1 MLSFGVNSVGAL
13 GFAAM
18 KGPAMFRSVL
28 AGSVLAAVTLA
39 VPHAASAEPARRPVV
54 VKDVSIPPVPLGDL
68 QRSIADDRG
77 VKLGGVGSGL
87 FPAGR
92 RGDYWMVTDRGPN
105 GQVTVDGDKRR
116 TFPIPEFAPAIVQVA
131 TRFGVEIKKYI
142 PLVGA
147 SGKPVTGM
155 SDQAG
160 HDEAPYT
167 WDGRSALAYNPSGVD
182 TEDIVRT
189 PRGDFWLVD
198 EYGPSLLHV
207 SAQGRVLARHVPEGL
222 NLTGADYPV
231 KATLPAVL
239 ATRQQNRGFE
249 GLAINGDTLYLA
261 VQSPLANPDQKTA
274 AASRIGRILTFSIR
288 AGKVTGEYAYRF
300 EDVAAFDPKVNGDQS
315 AMKISG
321 LVHVSGH
328 RLLVDERTDNVARI
342 YQIDL
347 AKATNL
353 AGGRY
358 DDQDTAPSLEAQ
370 TDVPGVKLPGKSLV
384 ADLSKVA
391 PTLPGKVEGIALLD
405 PRTLVVANDN
415 DFGLGEFGQD
425 GKLADSGVLSRIVTI
440 RLSRPVR

>member
-1 MLSFGVNSVGAL
+1 
-13 GFAAM
+13 
-18 KGPAMFRSVL
+18 MFRPVL
-28 AGSVLAAVTLA
+28 AVLALAATTFA
-39 VPHAASAEPARRPVV
+39 VPHAASAEPGSEPVV
-54 VKDVSIPPVPLGDL
+54 VKDVRIPPVPLGDL

-77 VKLGGVGSGL
+77 VKLGGIGSGL

-116 TFPIPEFAPAIVQVA
+116 TFPIPEYAPAIVQVA

-147 SGKPVTGM
+147 SGRPVTGL
-155 SDQAG
+155 SNQRG

-167 WDGRSALAYNPSGVD
+167 WDGRGALPYNPSGVD

-189 PRGDFWLVD
+189 SRGDFWLVD

-207 SAQGRVLARHVPEGL
+207 SERGQVLARYVPKGL
-222 NLTGADYPV
+222 KLTGADYPV
-231 KATLPAVL
+231 KESLPAVL

-249 GLAINGDTLYLA
+249 GLAIDGGTLYLA
-261 VQSPLANPDQKTA
+261 VQSPLANPDKKTA
-274 AASRIGRILTFSIR
+274 ESSRMGRILTFDLR
-288 AGKVTGEYAYRF
+288 AKKATGEYAYRF
-300 EDVAAFDPKVNGDQS
+300 EDVATFDPEADGDQS
-315 AMKISG
+315 EMKISG
-321 LVHVSGH
+321 LAHVSGR

-353 AGGRY
+353 LGGRY
-358 DDQDTAPSLEAQ
+358 DDPATAPSLEAL
-370 TDVPGVKLPGKSLV
+370 TGLSAVRLPAKSLV
-384 ADLSKVA
+384 ADLVEIA

-405 PRTLVVANDN
+405 RRTLVVANDN
-415 DFGLGEFGQD
+415 DFGLGEFDQD
-425 GKLADSGVLSRIVTI
+425 GRLVDSDVASRIVTI
-440 RLSRPVR
+440 RLGRPVR